1 MTQKINI
8 SLPKD
13 MAEFLAE
20 DCKRN
25 SKFVGVLGTNPEP
38 YECYDEFVDQY
49 EQQKD
54 SQTQE
59 IFSLG
64 LNPAEFG
71 QLRDLLDHV
80 KHIEMEASPE
90 EKLRFISLSTI
101 NGIAKKLK
109 ILADQEGAKSDDF
122 FFNNNNPY

>member
-1 MTQKINI
+1 MNQIRFLREDSDPSIWDSEDSQTQD
-8 SLPKD
+8 S
-13 MAEFLAE
+13 E
-20 DCKRN
+20 
-25 SKFVGVLGTNPEP
+25 
-38 YECYDEFVDQY
+38 
-49 EQQKD
+49 D

-64 LNPAEFG
+64 LNPAEFQ
-71 QLRDLLDHV
+71 QLRDLLNHV
-80 KHIEMEASPE
+80 KHIEMEARPD
-90 EKLRFISLSTI
+90 EKLRFISLSII

>member
-1 MTQKINI
+1 MN
-8 SLPKD
+8 L
-13 MAEFLAE
+13 
-20 DCKRN
+20 
-25 SKFVGVLGTNPEP
+25 
-38 YECYDEFVDQY
+38 
-49 EQQKD
+49 KD

-80 KHIEMEASPE
+80 KHIEMEARPD
-90 EKLRFISLSTI
+90 EKLRFIGLSTI

-109 ILADQEGAKSDDF
+109 ILGDQEGAKSDDF

>member
-1 MTQKINI
+1 MTQRINI

-13 MAEFLAE
+13 MAKFLAE

-64 LNPAEFG
+64 LNPAEFV

-80 KHIEMEASPE
+80 KHIEMEARPE
-90 EKLRFISLSTI
+90 EKLRFIRDGRRGRRKFIDKKIGLLRVLCESSSSGSL
-101 NGIAKKLK
+101 
-109 ILADQEGAKSDDF
+109 
-122 FFNNNNPY
+122 

>member
-1 MTQKINI
+1 MN
-8 SLPKD
+8 L
-13 MAEFLAE
+13 
-20 DCKRN
+20 
-25 SKFVGVLGTNPEP
+25 
-38 YECYDEFVDQY
+38 
-49 EQQKD
+49 KD

-59 IFSLG
+59 IFSLV
-64 LNPAEFG
+64 LNPAEFQ
-71 QLRDLLDHV
+71 QLEDLLAHI
-80 KHIEMEASPE
+80 KHTEMEARPE